1 MASNKLGLAIVLL
14 LMATMSWGG
23 MFPVAKHVLAS
34 MDPYYMTFIRY
45 AVVAFIFVLMLIGFE
60 GLKALK
66 LDGQFLKLLF
76 LGFLGFAGFNLLAFT
91 ALEHSRPEHGAVIM
105 ALQPMLALLLTW
117 LLKGQK
123 PKLFTLITLITAFL
137 GVFLVITEGH
147 ISHAFSKGTALWDS
161 LFLLGAL
168 CWVGYTMGAQ
178 WFSHWSALRYTT
190 ITSVLGSLS
199 VGAVTLVLTLD
210 GTLQMPTL
218 ATMIDLHWSLFY
230 LIVFGGV
237 LAVLSWNI
245 GIKLIGAVNGVLFIN
260 FVPITAFIIG
270 VFYGHHFSLAEL
282 IGASL
287 VIGALIANNQ
297 YVRRTAVVTNH

>member
-1 MASNKLGLAIVLL
+1 MAGNKLGLAIVLL

-23 MFPVAKHVLAS
+23 MFPVAKHILS
-34 MDPYYMTFIRY
+34 FMDPYYMTLIRY
-45 AVVAFIFVLMLIGFE
+45 AAVACIFVVMLIGFE
-60 GLKALK
+60 GLKSLK
-66 LDGQFLKLLF
+66 LEGQFFKLLF
-76 LGFLGFAGFNLLAFT
+76 LGFLGFAGFNLLAFS

-117 LLKGQK
+117 LIKGQK

-161 LFLLGAL
+161 LFLVGAL

-178 WFSHWSALRYTT
+178 WFGEWSALRYTT
-190 ITSVLGSLS
+190 ITSVLGTFS
-199 VGAVTLVLTLD
+199 VAAITILFTLTGA
-210 GTLQMPTL
+210 LQMPSLQTI
-218 ATMIDLHWSLFY
+218 IDVHWSLFY

-297 YVRRTAVVTNH
+297 YVRRTAV